1 VKPQKNNRKSAL
13 AQIHIAKKQ
22 LGLDDDTYRDML
34 QQITGT
40 RSCGGMHIGDLYKVL
55 THLKKCGFKRKPPA
69 NRQTKKQYSP
79 KASGKVI
86 DVMRAIW
93 IEMYQQGIIK
103 DGSEQALTHWA
114 KHQSS
119 KLNGGVGIDELEWL
133 EHDKQLASKVLERLK
148 QWQRR
153 VYRERSQYV

>member
-1 VKPQKNNRKSAL
+1 MKTQKDNRKSAL

-22 LGLDDDTYRDML
+22 LKLDDDIYRDTL
-34 QQITGT
+34 QQISGK
-40 RSCGGMHIGDLYKVL
+40 RSCSDMHISELYKVL
-55 THLKKCGFKRKPPA
+55 SHFEKCGFKRKAPTTRRA
-69 NRQTKKQYSP
+69 KKQYSP